1 MIRLIIPLLSAFI
14 FLPTCMFGQDR
25 PVFGDEK
32 VLAEIEGIAY
42 YVYNAYPD
50 SANLK
55 IDEMEKR
62 FPTHPVIPMMRAMN
76 IAWQDQP
83 IRTTSPSFPAHKAQ
97 LLRTINLAE
106 AMLEKNPDDVEGLFF
121 EMSAHGLLAEY
132 FAREGSYMKSISEA
146 KKTYDLITQTMQ
158 MTRESPEFYF
168 LAGLYNYFREKYPER
183 HPVYSPFMWFFKS
196 GDKELGLHQLDSAV
210 FQSKIVKAE
219 AHLYTAYI
227 YLRYEN
233 MPDSAEYYIKK
244 LNKEYPRNSYFKAK
258 YIESLVLKNNYDKA
272 MPMVKTFLRDP
283 QPYYRMCGEVYTGL
297 YQEKVKGSDIEAE
310 RYYAKAIM
318 TGDKEPD
325 RGEYYRS
332 LAYLGMGRIM
342 ERREQF
348 SVAIKYYEMA
358 ADIDEND
365 LVTEEAEERL
375 DRIN

>member
-1 MIRLIIPLLSAFI
+1 MIRLLTIAFSILLLMPFRSY
-14 FLPTCMFGQDR
+14 GQDW

-32 VLAEIEGIAY
+32 VLEEIEHIAY

-50 SANLK
+50 SADMK
-55 IDEMEKR
+55 IDQMEKR
-62 FPTHPVIPMMRAMN
+62 FPLHPVIPMMRAMN

-83 IRTTSPSFPAHKAQ
+83 IRTTSAIFPAHRKQ
-97 LLRTINLAE
+97 
-106 AMLEKNPDDVEGLFF
+106 LEKTIVLAGQMLAADPDDIEGLFF

-132 FAREGSYMKSISEA
+132 YAREGSLMKAISEA
-146 KKTYDLITQTMQ
+146 KQTYDLITQTME
-158 MTRESPEFYF
+158 MTEASPEFYF

-196 GDKELGLHQLDSAV
+196 GDKQLGLLQLDSAV

-233 MPDSAEYYIKK
+233 MPDSAEFYIKK
-244 LNKEYPRNSYFKAK
+244 LNKEYPRNNYFKAK
-258 YIESLVLKNNYDKA
+258 YIESLVLRENYQAA
-272 MPMVKTFLRDP
+272 MPMVKDFLRDTH
-283 QPYYRMCGEVYTGL
+283 PYYRMCGEVYTAV
-297 YQEKVKGSDIEAE
+297 YQELVKGSDINAE
-310 RYYAKAIM
+310 RYYMKSIETGKA
-318 TGDKEPD
+318 EPD

-348 SVAIKYYEMA
+348 SLAVKYYKQA
-358 ADIDEND
+358 AEVDEND
-365 LVTEEAEERL
+365 LVTAEAYERL
-375 DRIN
+375 ERIN

>member
-1 MIRLIIPLLSAFI
+1 MLLLLSA
-14 FLPTCMFGQDR
+14 TVQGQDR
-25 PVFGDEK
+25 PVFGNER
-32 VLAEIEGIAY
+32 VLDEIEEIAY

-50 SANLK
+50 SANIR
-55 IDEMEKR
+55 IDQMEKR
-62 FPTHPVIPMMRAMN
+62 FPSHPVIPMMRAMN

-83 IRTTSPSFPAHKAQ
+83 IRTTSPSFPRHKAE
-97 LLRTINLAE
+97 LMKTIALAE
-106 AMLEKNPDDVEGLFF
+106 AILERDPNDIEGLFF

-132 FAREGSYMKSISEA
+132 LAREGSYMKSVSEA
-146 KKTYDLITQTMQ
+146 KKTYDLITQTME
-158 MTRESPEFYF
+158 MTKESPEFYF

-183 HPVYSPFMWFFKS
+183 HPGYSPFLWFFKS
-196 GDKELGLHQLDSAV
+196 GDIELGLQQLDSAV
-210 FQSKIVKAE
+210 AMSKIVKAE

-258 YIESLVLKNNYDKA
+258 YIESLVLKEEYDQA

-297 YQEKVKGSDIEAE
+297 YQEKVKGSDEEAE
-310 RYYAKAIM
+310 RYYLKAIA
-318 TGDKEPD
+318 TGEKEPD

-332 LAYLGMGRIM
+332 LAYIGMGRIM
-342 ERREQF
+342 ERRQQY
-348 SVAIKYYEMA
+348 SQAVKYYRMA

-365 LVTEEAEERL
+365 WVTEEAEERL
-375 DRIN
+375 DRID